1 MEKHASHQPS
11 GLPHAVGAYLI
22 WGLVPLYFALIE
34 QVPAFEFVA
43 WRVIFTL
50 PVCIAIV
57 LVRRQVASVIA
68 ALRNPRVVGLLVL
81 SSALVASNWLT
92 YVAAIQTGHVLA
104 TSLGYYINPLIN
116 VLMGTLFLKER
127 MSRTQ
132 WVAVAI
138 AAVGVSLLAWG
149 AREMLGISLVLAAS
163 FATYGLVRKLVP
175 VGSLPG
181 LTIET
186 LATYT
191 PAIAYLAWRAASPAG
206 IHFGADWRVDLLLA
220 GTGVVTAIP
229 LLLFA
234 EAARRMN
241 YSTLGFIQFLAPT
254 IVFFLGLFVFHE
266 PLRPVQLVCF
276 VMIWSAAA
284 IFVWDLWSR
293 GRKVQPTP

>member
-1 MEKHASHQPS
+1 MEQQTSPQPS
-11 GLPHAVGAYLI
+11 GLPHAIGAYLI
-22 WGLVPLYFALIE
+22 WGLVPLYFALLE
-34 QVPAFEFVA
+34 RVPAFEFVG
-43 WRVIFTL
+43 WRIIFTL
-50 PVCIAIV
+50 PICLAIV
-57 LVRRQVASVIA
+57 LARRQVADVIA
-68 ALRNPRVVGLLVL
+68 ALRRPRVVGLLVL
-81 SSALVASNWLT
+81 SSLLIACNWLT
-92 YVAAIQTGHVLA
+92 YIAAIQAGHVLA
-104 TSLGYYINPLIN
+104 TSLGYYINPLVN

-132 WVAVAI
+132 WFAVAVA
-138 AAVGVSLLAWG
+138 AAGVSLLAWG
-149 AREMLGISLVLAAS
+149 AGEMLGISLVLAAT

-186 LATYT
+186 LVLY
-191 PAIAYLAWRAASPAG
+191 PAAAAFLAWQSSQAG
-206 IHFGADWRVDLLLA
+206 GTHFGADGRIDLLIA
-220 GTGVVTAIP
+220 GAGVVTAIP

-266 PLRPVQLVCF
+266 PLKMVQLVCF
-276 VMIWSAAA
+276 LLIWSAAA

-293 GRKVQPTP
+293 ARRPSATA